1 MKWLALLLYVVLV
14 LRLSNVADLRLLPLT
29 PLLRFPLVEVEEHL
43 EALLWWSEP
52 GTAEA
57 VVQHAIVTEC
67 RQGRI
72 PWSQLLSFSP
82 ALGLLLRQ
90 WLAKLS
96 PDTRFL
102 RDSHASLESQEV
114 DPMRFP
120 RNSHASLESQEVDPM
135 RFPAR
140 GKVVSGILNKLKIH
154 EFPRRNHDFACFPLS
169 SAASTLLARAPGLN
183 PRKKHYIQH
192 VSNP

>member
-1 MKWLALLLYVVLV
+1 MLQTSSGGFFRRFAVRCASELLWGLPVRVMRGGGGGGWADNVYLCRVHRAGSMKWLALLLYVVLV

-72 PWSQLLSFSP
+72 PWSQLLSFAP
-82 ALGLLLRQ
+82 ALGLLLWQ
-90 WLAKLS
+90 
-96 PDTRFL
+96 
-102 RDSHASLESQEV
+102 
-114 DPMRFP
+114 
-120 RNSHASLESQEVDPM
+120 
-135 RFPAR
+135 
-140 GKVVSGILNKLKIH
+140 
-154 EFPRRNHDFACFPLS
+154 
-169 SAASTLLARAPGLN
+169 
-183 PRKKHYIQH
+183 
-192 VSNP
+192 

>member
-1 MKWLALLLYVVLV
+1 MLQASSGGFFRGFAVRCASELLWGLPVRVMRGGVGGGADNVHLCRVHRAGSMKWLALLLYVVLV

-29 PLLRFPLVEVEEHL
+29 PVLRFPLVEVEEHL

-72 PWSQLLSFSP
+72 PWSQLLSLAP

-90 WLAKLS
+90 
-96 PDTRFL
+96 
-102 RDSHASLESQEV
+102 
-114 DPMRFP
+114 
-120 RNSHASLESQEVDPM
+120 
-135 RFPAR
+135 
-140 GKVVSGILNKLKIH
+140 
-154 EFPRRNHDFACFPLS
+154 
-169 SAASTLLARAPGLN
+169 
-183 PRKKHYIQH
+183 
-192 VSNP
+192 

>member
-1 MKWLALLLYVVLV
+1 MRGGVGGGGADNVHLCRVHRAGSMKWLALLLYVVLV

-43 EALLWWSEP
+43 EALLWWSVP

-72 PWSQLLSFSP
+72 PWSQLLSFAP

-90 WLAKLS
+90 
-96 PDTRFL
+96 
-102 RDSHASLESQEV
+102 
-114 DPMRFP
+114 
-120 RNSHASLESQEVDPM
+120 
-135 RFPAR
+135 
-140 GKVVSGILNKLKIH
+140 
-154 EFPRRNHDFACFPLS
+154 
-169 SAASTLLARAPGLN
+169 
-183 PRKKHYIQH
+183 
-192 VSNP
+192 